1 MKTLLLALILAGAPA
16 AIHAASGD
24 LPWPAFTV
32 ADATGTP
39 TSSAAFAGSGR
50 AVVVFV
56 KPSCRPCTQLL
67 MALSSLEV
75 PGLASQLVVVVE
87 ADADAAAKFE
97 ARSLPQPLAGA
108 RVFADADGK
117 GWSSL
122 DLAGLPVVFGVE
134 NNRIAWTHVGAPE
147 RPLLESLIRTWTTN
161 PGARR

>member
-1 MKTLLLALILAGAPA
+1 MRTLLLALILAGAPA
-16 AIHAASGD
+16 VIHAASD
-24 LPWPAFTV
+24 NLPWPAFTV
-32 ADATGTP
+32 TDGTGTA
-39 TSSAAFAGSGR
+39 TSSATFAEAGR

-67 MALSSLEV
+67 TALSSLEV
-75 PGLASQLVVVVE
+75 PNLASQLVVVVE
-87 ADADAAAKFE
+87 ADAEAAAKFE

-108 RVFADADGK
+108 RVVADAEGK
-117 GWSSL
+117 GWSTL

-134 NNRIAWTHVGAPE
+134 GNRIAWTHIGAPE

>member
-1 MKTLLLALILAGAPA
+1 MRAILLVLILAGAAA
-16 AIHAASGD
+16 AIQADSGD

-32 ADATGTP
+32 IDASGTP
-39 TSSAAFAGSGR
+39 TSSAAFASGGR

-67 MALSSLEV
+67 TALSSLEAA
-75 PGLASQLVVVVE
+75 GLASQLVVVVE

-108 RVFADADGK
+108 RVFADAEGT
-117 GWSSL
+117 GWSTL
-122 DLAGLPVVFGVE
+122 ELHGLPVVFGVE
-134 NNRIAWTHVGAPE
+134 FNRIAWTHVGAPE
-147 RPLLESLIRTWTTN
+147 RPLLESLIRTWATS